1 MRYLIIITVFL
12 LMQGNLSAQDKMEG
26 EKDKI
31 DKTFD
36 FNNENYENS
45 IFIDI
50 EKGKKKFTFQ
60 IKGQLVFGRMTAT
73 LYDPNDKR
81 EGGFILQA
89 DDNPRRK
96 TISAKGNIVIPIKNP
111 IEGKW
116 SLKIKAV
123 QAKGQL
129 TILMD

>member
-1 MRYLIIITVFL
+1 
-12 LMQGNLSAQDKMEG
+12 MQGNLSAQDKMEG